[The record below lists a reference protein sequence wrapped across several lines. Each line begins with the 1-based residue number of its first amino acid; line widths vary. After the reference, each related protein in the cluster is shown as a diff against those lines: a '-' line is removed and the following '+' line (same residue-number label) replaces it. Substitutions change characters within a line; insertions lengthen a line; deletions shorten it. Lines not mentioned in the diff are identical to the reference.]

1 MWDLL
6 KYLFMFI
13 VGILLSFS
21 FFICLKCNCLFLLFF
36 FCFLFLI
43 LNVNWFFFCVIII
56 FWGRLVWIMFFL
68 GIVKKGFCCLL
79 MEFIFFVNIEGF
91 LDIFFFLNFKFV
103 LFGWMEILIG
113 GRFLIVRFLF
123 FFIMLL
129 YCWRSWMVLFC
140 VIMLILRL
148 GFWCLLFWILFGGF
162 FKKLVNWMVR
172 FGDFDIGIVGM

>member
-1 MWDLL
+1 
-6 KYLFMFI
+6 MFI
-13 VGILLSFS
+13 FVVFFL
-21 FFICLKCNCLFLLFF
+21 FFIFDFKCELVFFLCYYNILRKISVNNVFFRYCEKRFLLF
-36 FCFLFLI
+36 
-43 LNVNWFFFCVIII
+43 VNWIYIFCKYRRFF
-56 FWGRLVWIMFFL
+56 RY
-68 GIVKKGFCCLL
+68 
-79 MEFIFFVNIEGF
+79 
-91 LDIFFFLNFKFV
+91 FFFLNFKLV

-162 FKKLVNWMVR
+162 FRKLVNWMVR